1 MSKDDVKELLITV
14 ICCFPS
20 YKPVDVGQV
29 IDKWY
34 EQLKD
39 IDYKDADAE
48 LSRYIQNNPGGFAPS
63 VSNLIPKKNQ
73 VYGFTGRTY
82 SHEFFEEIEKEAT
95 AQWQDS

>member
-20 YKPVDVGQV
+20 YKPVDVEEV

-82 SHEFFEEIEKEAT
+82 SKEFYEQIEKEA
-95 AQWQDS
+95 AEQWQ